1 VDSRAT
7 RDCQREN
14 QTLPKTERQMTQR
27 NKRGLAA
34 WQTRWVTL
42 HDDLHLLEVLLE
54 AITAGPEYMTEYWS
68 LSADVL
74 NFGQDLREAYELEL
88 AIDGKSGSDDVFF
101 TLRRRLT
108 LLQARAQTLSLDTEL
123 E

>member
-1 VDSRAT
+1 
-7 RDCQREN
+7 
-14 QTLPKTERQMTQR
+14 MQR
-27 NKRGLAA
+27 NKRGIAA

-54 AITAGPEYMTEYWS
+54 AINAGPEYMTEYWS

-74 NFGQDLREAYELEL
+74 NFGQDLRDAYESEL
-88 AIDGKSGSDDVFF
+88 ATDGKSGSDEAFF

-108 LLQARAQTLSLDTEL
+108 LLQARTQKLSLDTDL